1 MPSKPKI
8 PPVLEPELMKLAGDG
23 KTSEDLAQWL
33 WREHK
38 IEVSSR
44 QVRAFIKRRR
54 DELADVAKAVVR
66 EELRKRLLPAVRRA
80 ARGGQHA
87 EVIERRLLRKA
98 RQLRETVH
106 EFHPEALQYEALALK
121 AIDRQLKSANVL
133 LHYAGLNT
141 PDAPGQ
147 AAQPQQ
153 DQRAALPRRIDEIIK
168 AGPPAPKSEPSV
180 H

>member
-54 DELADVAKAVVR
+54 DELAVIAKAVLY
-66 EELRKRLLPAVRRA
+66 EEARKMLRPALRRA

-87 EVIERRLLRKA
+87 EVIERRMREKA
-98 RQLRETVH
+98 AGLYQVH
-106 EFHPEALQYEALALK
+106 EQHPEALKWEAAALK
-121 AIDRQLKSANVL
+121 AIDRQLKAALVVAHL
-133 LHYAGLNT
+133 AGLNQ

-147 AAQPQQ
+147 AEQPQQ
-153 DQRAALPRRIDEIIK
+153 DPRAALLR
-168 AGPPAPKSEPSV
+168 
-180 H
+180 

>member
-1 MPSKPKI
+1 MAGPKPKI
-8 PPVLEPELMKLAGDG
+8 PPALEPELMKLAGDG

-66 EELRKRLLPAVRRA
+66 EELRKRLLPALRRA

-87 EVIERRLLRKA
+87 EVIERSEERR
-98 RQLRETVH
+98 VG
-106 EFHPEALQYEALALK
+106 
-121 AIDRQLKSANVL
+121 KSVDL
-133 LHYAGLNT
+133 G
-141 PDAPGQ
+141 G
-147 AAQPQQ
+147 
-153 DQRAALPRRIDEIIK
+153 
-168 AGPPAPKSEPSV
+168 
-180 H
+180 